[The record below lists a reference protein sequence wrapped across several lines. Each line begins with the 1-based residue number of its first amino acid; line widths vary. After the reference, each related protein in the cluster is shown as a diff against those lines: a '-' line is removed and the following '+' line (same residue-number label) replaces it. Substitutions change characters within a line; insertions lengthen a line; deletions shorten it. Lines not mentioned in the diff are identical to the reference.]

1 MGRAFTKKIIG
12 KEMIKTK
19 ELVKDLN
26 SYLNIYDYSD
36 YGPNGLQIEGKDEVK
51 TIAFAVSATRYSI
64 EKAVELK
71 ADMLIV
77 HHGLFWKFHG
87 TRPITGAFGKRVK
100 PLIQNDINLVGYHL
114 PLDAHPEVGNAK
126 GIADKLELTDLNP
139 FGDHKGMPTG
149 LRGKFKNPVSAKEL
163 SEKLEAVL
171 EHKVILST
179 FNEDEIVKSI
189 GIITG
194 GANSDWIQ
202 AQRLGLDAYLT
213 GEISEHDWHEAKEDG
228 IHFFAGGHN
237 ATEQF
242 GVQNLLKYI
251 HEKYRDAKPEL
262 FYIPS
267 ENPA

>member
-1 MGRAFTKKIIG
+1 MGRPFSKKTIGTK
-12 KEMIKTK
+12 MIKTK

-26 SYLNIYDYSD
+26 KYLCIYDYND
-36 YGPNGLQIEGKDEVK
+36 YGPNGLQVEGKDEVN
-51 TIAFAVSATRYSI
+51 TIAFAVSATQYSI
-64 EKAVELK
+64 NKAIELG

-77 HHGLFWKFHG
+77 HHGLFWQFHG
-87 TRPITGAFGKRVK
+87 TRTITGAFAKRVK
-100 PLIQNDINLVGYHL
+100 PLIEKEINLVGYHL
-114 PLDAHPEVGNAK
+114 PLDAHMEVGNAK
-126 GIADKLELTDLNP
+126 GVADKIELTNLNP

-149 LRGKFKNPVSAKEL
+149 VRGKLKNPCNAREFAK
-163 SEKLEAVL
+163 KLEEVL
-171 EHKVILST
+171 DHKVILST
-179 FNEDEIVKSI
+179 FDEEAKVETI

-213 GEISEHDWHEAKEDG
+213 GEISEHDWHEAKEGG

-242 GVQNLLKYI
+242 GVQNLMKYI
-251 HEKYRDAKPEL
+251 YDKYQDQKPEL